1 VELSSFLLEDYKVK
15 VEYLNQHFQ
24 RMWARFNFMLS
35 IESALVGAVGLSIKA
50 NLHPIALAFAL
61 IGLAA
66 SVFYSLAG
74 LRDRALV
81 ERYRSLVRTTGRQLA
96 ALFDDE
102 QATQSTKPTLERA
115 IQLGNGYK
123 GEYLFVG
130 DVAGLPGFG
139 ITWGPALMALGLVV
153 VWLCGITLIA
163 NPDAFEELS
172 RALSQVK

>member
-1 VELSSFLLEDYKVK
+1 VELSAFLLEDYKIK

-24 RMWARFNFMLS
+24 RMWTRFNFMLS

-50 NLHPIALAFAL
+50 NLPPIALAFAL

-66 SVFYSLAG
+66 SVFYFLAG

-81 ERYRSLVRTTGRQLA
+81 ERYRSLVQTTGRQLA

-102 QATQSTKPTLERA
+102 QQSTKPSLERA

-123 GEYLFVG
+123 GEYLVVG

-139 ITWGPALMALGLVV
+139 ITLGPTLMASALVV
-153 VWLCGITLIA
+153 VWLCGIALIA
-163 NPDAFEELS
+163 NPDAFEELA